1 MRVGFLAR
9 SLRVFAWN
17 GVLCAAGTALVA
29 FAAEGYLR
37 ATAPFMN
44 TSWQRRYAP
53 RVGSLL
59 SPTTEVRHTNGLD
72 FWTVSRVNSYGF
84 IDREPPT
91 PEDASLTCHVA
102 VIGDSFVE
110 ARMVPIV
117 DKLHV
122 RLEETA
128 ASVLPHLGI
137 TASAFAYRGSGQA
150 QQLAYYDEYARH
162 LRPKVIVLV
171 FVPNDFRNNYP
182 LFRAMEARGYPDRL
196 SSTSVA
202 RTADGTMAFRR
213 PSSTRAAVLRNR
225 PPPSPS
231 QTSFPWLRSAWAET
245 ARTSWLVQWLRAKQ
259 TAMLGLS
266 DEDVLAYGEILSKD
280 RRYAGMFMGWRPAGQ
295 DEIDETFGSDR
306 SLPPI
311 FEDALEHTAF
321 ALEQFKA
328 RADRD
333 GAHIVLLASHR
344 VRQRGSRFFE
354 RLSAVADA
362 AGIPVVDQAEY
373 ILRQGA
379 QLDDAQWAHDT
390 HWNVAGHRWAAEALL
405 EYLGQRAN
413 VCEGARLDR

>member
-1 MRVGFLAR
+1 MRVGFLAH

-17 GVLCAAGTALVA
+17 SVLCAAGAALVA
-29 FAAEGYLR
+29 FAVEGYLR
-37 ATAPFMN
+37 SATPFMH
-44 TSWQRRYAP
+44 TTWQKWYAP
-53 RVGSLL
+53 RVGRLY
-59 SPTTEVRHTNGLD
+59 SPNTEVRLTNLLD

-91 PEDASLTCHVA
+91 PEDASLICHVA
-102 VIGDSFVE
+102 FIGDSFVE
-110 ARMVPIV
+110 ARVVPIV

-122 RLEETA
+122 RLEEMA
-128 ASVLPHLGI
+128 GSALPQLGI
-137 TASAFAYRGSGQA
+137 TASAFGYGGSGQA

-182 LFRAMEARGYPDRL
+182 LFRAMEARGYPDHL

-202 RTADGTMAFRR
+202 RTADGTMVFRR
-213 PSSTRAAVLRNR
+213 PSSNRGGTRPRLTPTPADF
-225 PPPSPS
+225 
-231 QTSFPWLRSAWAET
+231 TSFPWLRSAWAET
-245 ARTSWLVQWLRAKQ
+245 VRTSWLVQWLRAKQ
-259 TAMLGLS
+259 AAMLGSS
-266 DEDVLAYGEILSKD
+266 DEDVLAYGEMLSKD
-280 RRYAGMFMGWRPAGQ
+280 RRYARMFMGWRPTGQ
-295 DEIDETFGSDR
+295 DEIDETFGSER

-328 RADRD
+328 RAGRD

-344 VRQRGSRFFE
+344 VRQRGGRFFE

-362 AGIPVVDQAEY
+362 AGVPVVDQAEY

-379 QLDDAQWAHDT
+379 QLNDAHWAHDT
-390 HWNVAGHRWAAEALL
+390 HWNAAGHRWAAEALL
-405 EYLGQRAN
+405 EYFGQRAN